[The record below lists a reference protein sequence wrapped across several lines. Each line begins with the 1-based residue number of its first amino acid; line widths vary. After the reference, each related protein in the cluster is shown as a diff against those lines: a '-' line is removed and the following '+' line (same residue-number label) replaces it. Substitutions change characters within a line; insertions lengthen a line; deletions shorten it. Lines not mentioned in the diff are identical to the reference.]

1 MSSNE
6 ESPNVPTG
14 NKGEWGEVYAFF
26 RLLSKPLLRQCDEN
40 LRTVTEDVGEGSD
53 EIGIVYF
60 NQILRRPHKDQP
72 PLCYI
77 LDEDNN
83 QWRVTSNGISKVVSS
98 VDCDKQAKKLLRD
111 IHGWG
116 KGRTKHFP
124 DAYDFLVNQLLA
136 TSIKAKSE
144 DKQDIELTIKE
155 KISGSFMRCGFSIKS
170 LFGSKPTLL
179 NPSRPTCFT
188 YKISGIDIETA
199 YEIQG
204 YSVSTIEYKPV
215 PKGWIPSIVYRIQE
229 KGGAL
234 ALYSMHE
241 TFEKNMEFIDT
252 KMAQMISYY
261 VLEAYAKKPSATM
274 GRGSSRRI
282 KAMTR
287 RISKS
292 NPLGF
297 SERNKDLLYEY
308 KIKRFLEAVALGLTP
323 STEWCGEEDASGG
336 YIIVKSNGELVA
348 FLIYD
353 RAQLLSYLFNNT
365 QLEHPSFSRL
375 NEHKEEDTGAEL
387 GTEKKK
393 KKKEKKEEE
402 KAPSTPI
409 GRIFEKNGNLFIT
422 LPLQIRFTL

>member
-6 ESPNVPTG
+6 ESSNLPTG

-26 RLLSKPLLRQCDEN
+26 RLLSKPLLRQCDEK
-40 LRTVTEDVGEGSD
+40 LKTVTKDIGEGAD
-53 EIGIVYF
+53 EIGIVHF
-60 NQILRRPHKDQP
+60 NQIFRRPHKDLP

-77 LDEDNN
+77 LDEDNS
-83 QWRVTSNGISKVVSS
+83 QWRVASNSISKVVSS
-98 VDCDKQAKKLLRD
+98 VDCAKQAEKLLRD
-111 IHGWG
+111 IRDWG

-155 KISGSFMRCGFSIKS
+155 KMSGSFMRCGFSIKS

-199 YEIQG
+199 NEIQG
-204 YSVSTIEYKPV
+204 YSVSTREYKPV
-215 PKGWIPSIVYRIQE
+215 PKGWMPAIVSRIQE
-229 KGGAL
+229 KGGSF

-261 VLEAYAKKPSATM
+261 VLDAYAKNPSVTK

-282 KAMTR
+282 NAMTK

-297 SERNKDLLYEY
+297 SDRNKD
-308 KIKRFLEAVALGLTP
+308 
-323 STEWCGEEDASGG
+323 
-336 YIIVKSNGELVA
+336 
-348 FLIYD
+348 
-353 RAQLLSYLFNNT
+353 
-365 QLEHPSFSRL
+365 
-375 NEHKEEDTGAEL
+375 
-387 GTEKKK
+387 
-393 KKKEKKEEE
+393 
-402 KAPSTPI
+402 
-409 GRIFEKNGNLFIT
+409 
-422 LPLQIRFTL
+422 